1 MLPAPTMTQDNET
14 APSPAPASVPWVS
27 TQHEMEGSARLVRT
41 RLFRIR
47 TKTGTWRIAAVN
59 CLEAVARSITD
70 PRVEHLYRVQLQW
83 LAEFDP
89 RDGKAHKL
97 VDRSSPN
104 RSNNVLQF
112 RVLEMPGASGKVLA
126 AARLGPKGQIAADP
140 PGIGLMSLLRG
151 LLVEWVADRHPD
163 AAIITGS
170 MYQVD
175 AQSEDAMALR
185 DAFFAKSGFT
195 VKPTSGG
202 GGSFS
207 APSIRDLRSAWNTD
221 KAVELTP
228 DLLAEAVCAQ
238 LELPP
243 LRQQVAGLQEVV
255 VGLSKEKRATEV
267 LSRIWLA
274 VAVIAVVLGLV
285 FGIQP
290 RLG

>member
-1 MLPAPTMTQDNET
+1 MTQDNET
-14 APSPAPASVPWVS
+14 ASSPAPPSVPWVS
-27 TQHEMEGSARLVRT
+27 TQHEMEAGARPIRT
-41 RLFRIR
+41 RMFRLR
-47 TKTGTWRIAAVN
+47 MKSGTWRIASVHY
-59 CLEAVARSITD
+59 LEASARSTTD
-70 PRVEHLYRVQLQW
+70 ARLEHLYRLQLQW

-112 RVLEMPGASGKVLA
+112 RVLEMPAATAGKILT
-126 AARLGPKGQIAADP
+126 AARLGPRGQIAADP

-151 LLVEWVADRHPD
+151 LLVQWVAEHHPD
-163 AAIITGS
+163 ASIVSGS
-170 MYQVD
+170 LYQVD
-175 AQSEDAMALR
+175 VQSEDALALR
-185 DAFFAKSGFT
+185 DSFFTKSGFT
-195 VKPTSGG
+195 IKPISGG
-202 GGSFS
+202 SGTFS
-207 APSIRDLRSAWNTD
+207 APSIQVLRSSWNTD

-243 LRQQVAGLQEVV
+243 LRQQVARLQEVV

-274 VAVIAVVLGLV
+274 VAVIAVVLGLI